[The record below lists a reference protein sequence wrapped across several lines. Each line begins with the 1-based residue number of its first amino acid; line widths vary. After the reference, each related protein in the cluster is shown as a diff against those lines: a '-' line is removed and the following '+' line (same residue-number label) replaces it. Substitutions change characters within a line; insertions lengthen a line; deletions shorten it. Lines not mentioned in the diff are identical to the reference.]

1 MSWDEARFYL
11 ELGNIGLTAV
21 VGLYVWIT
29 SKNRVTNA
37 RISQLESEVDGRIDS
52 LMIRMT
58 AQEERS
64 KHAPTHSDFIR
75 VHERLDKLSEE
86 ISELCGASKA
96 MHRQLDML
104 NQYLLEH
111 GK

>member
-11 ELGNIGLTAV
+11 ELGNIGLTGV

-29 SKNRVTNA
+29 SKNRVTHA
-37 RISQLESEVDGRIDS
+37 RITQLENDVDTRLDNLS
-52 LMIRMT
+52 TRMT
-58 AQEERS
+58 AQEERA
-64 KHAPTHSDFIR
+64 KHAPTHNDFIR

-96 MHRQLDML
+96 MNRQLDMI
-104 NQYLLEH
+104 NQYLLQER
-111 GK
+111 K